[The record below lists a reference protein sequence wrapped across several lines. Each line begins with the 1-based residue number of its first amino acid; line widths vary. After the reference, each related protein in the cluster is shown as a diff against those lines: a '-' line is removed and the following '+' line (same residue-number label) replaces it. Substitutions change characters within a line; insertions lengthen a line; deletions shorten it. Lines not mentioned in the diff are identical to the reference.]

1 MTRQAAHRAQCV
13 KSPIDLDASLAAGSS
28 GRDSEGVAAV
38 CDESCA
44 TATMGPGV
52 RKEHFLREQ

>member
-28 GRDSEGVAAV
+28 GRDSEASLQFVMKAV
-38 CDESCA
+38 PRPRW
-44 TATMGPGV
+44 GPGSE
-52 RKEHFLREQ
+52 KNIF